1 MKIKRVIILK
11 TEVVSEVMGEYKL
24 CDAGRVAV
32 VPGKSLQRKSFQTIT
47 VWDADV
53 QETHIQQEKVDGGVQ
68 ETHPTGKGSMAGP
81 GGVLL
86 H

>member
-1 MKIKRVIILK
+1 M
-11 TEVVSEVMGEYKL
+11 
-24 CDAGRVAV
+24 
-32 VPGKSLQRKSFQTIT
+32 PGKTLQRESFQTIT

-86 H
+86 HESGVFLGG